1 MLKEINDKGGC
12 VNKVKYPV
20 MFGNGDNAYPGM
32 MAMEDIGPGE
42 IVVRIPSKMIISTK
56 VAYDCVEL

>member
-1 MLKEINDKGGC
+1 
-12 VNKVKYPV
+12 
-20 MFGNGDNAYPGM
+20 